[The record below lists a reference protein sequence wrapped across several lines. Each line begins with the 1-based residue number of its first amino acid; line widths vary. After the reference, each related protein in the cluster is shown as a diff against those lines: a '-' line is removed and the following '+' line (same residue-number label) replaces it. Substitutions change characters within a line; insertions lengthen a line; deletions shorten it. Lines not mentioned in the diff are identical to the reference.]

1 MRRGPPGPLPRGY
14 DLPMTATAGRT
25 WQPVGEAIR
34 FWRERGQLSQLMLAG
49 EVNISPRHLSYIETG
64 RSQPGRDVILRIAGH
79 LDVPAQARNEMLLAA
94 GYAPVYGSTGSTGPD
109 SPELE
114 RLRSACQQVVAG
126 HEPHPAIAVD
136 RGWDLVA
143 ANAGFDLLTAGVPRH
158 LLDPPCNVLRLT
170 LHPQGMASRIVNL
183 RDWQLDLL
191 GRLRRRLTSL
201 SDPRLAALEAELRS
215 YVPEDVARAADVAA
229 PDILCSLRLRHGPG
243 ELVFTS
249 AVTVLGTALD
259 VTVSELAVKVFLP
272 ADAAT
277 ARALAARRPEAEPA
291 PQTDGRF
298 IANW

>member
-1 MRRGPPGPLPRGY
+1 
-14 DLPMTATAGRT
+14 MTATVGRA

-34 FWRERGQLSQLMLAG
+34 FWREREHLSQLVLAG
-49 EVNISPRHLSYIETG
+49 AVNISPRHLSYIETG

-79 LDVPAQARNEMLLAA
+79 LDVPTQARDEMLLAA
-94 GYAPVYGSTGSTGPD
+94 GYAPVFGPSGPGSPD
-109 SPELE
+109 LE
-114 RLRSACQQVVAG
+114 RLRAACQRVVAG

-136 RGWDLVA
+136 RAWNLVA
-143 ANAGFDLLTAGVPRH
+143 ANAGFDLLTAGIPRH

-170 LHPQGMASRIVNL
+170 LHPQGMAPRIVNL
-183 RDWQLDLL
+183 RDWQVDLL
-191 GRLRRRLTSL
+191 TRLRRRLTSR
-201 SDPRLAALEAELRS
+201 SDPQLAALEAELRS
-215 YVPEDVARAADVAA
+215 YVGDDVAGAADVAA
-229 PDILCSLRLRHGPG
+229 PDILRSLRLRHGPG

-272 ADAAT
+272 ADGAT
-277 ARALAARRPEAEPA
+277 ARALAARPPEAGPV